1 MRGEKVKKERERK
14 RKLST
19 PWFGKLQTQLCQNC
33 NDTPPHPN
41 LSSSIGS
48 SLFFHPPDDDQGR
61 FSLSLSGVLASEV
74 DSNPCQEFSLIVREE
89 YMCTSYCP

>member
-1 MRGEKVKKERERK
+1 MKRKLFYFKSKKRKKMRGEKVKKERERK

-61 FSLSLSGVLASEV
+61 FSLSLWCSG
-74 DSNPCQEFSLIVREE
+74 
-89 YMCTSYCP
+89 